1 MNERH
6 SIDDHFR
13 QRLYDHQYD
22 PPMHLWEGLAAKRQ
36 PVAAPSAPASK
47 RWPWLALLVLFSS
60 VATWWLLHEK
70 PEGNPQETTVIA
82 IQQNSQ
88 PSSPA
93 KGSVTVPSQAIVP
106 LVRIDKITSVAN
118 KEVAPAVA
126 QGGKPS
132 PVIQPPAAKSGNAKG
147 LSTSIAPTITATA
160 PAGQPLTE
168 LFVETGK
175 ATGDIGE
182 MGVAEEIKAKEAA
195 RTWSSL
201 HQFAAPTIS
210 AFPFR
215 LRIYDEIL
223 TSRFRQRNW
232 YAKMDLLVSYDQQ
245 FRQLTPMD
253 TRYAN
258 YAQLRN
264 QSEAQ
269 GAAYSTTLRFGLI
282 AKNGFSIRSGINW
295 SRYTET
301 ATFDLVENPQG
312 PAKRTNTFQTV
323 DIPVLI
329 GFERSLGRVNV
340 GLNVGTY
347 LNMAF
352 NQSGEFYAPNGK
364 SLVSF
369 SSNNQDA
376 YPAFK
381 NRLGAGY
388 YGSLAIGYDL
398 KPGLELLLEP
408 HYRAFPHSVTAPDYA
423 LTQRYHTW
431 GVFLGVRKQI
441 GSGFAIP

>member
-1 MNERH
+1 MNERYP
-6 SIDDHFR
+6 IDDHFR

-36 PVAAPSAPASK
+36 QVTAPPAPTRK

-60 VATWWLLHEK
+60 AAAWWLLHET
-70 PEGNPQETTVIA
+70 PEGDPQEATVIA
-82 IQQNSQ
+82 LQKGNTSAA
-88 PSSPA
+88 A
-93 KGSVTVPSQAIVP
+93 KGRVTGPSPAIVP
-106 LVRIDKITSVAN
+106 FVPIDKTTSATSKMAIPAAGPGGKQFPDKLPNALERGNGKGVSTPNTPSVTAS
-118 KEVAPAVA
+118 APAVQSLA
-126 QGGKPS
+126 ES
-132 PVIQPPAAKSGNAKG
+132 F
-147 LSTSIAPTITATA
+147 L
-160 PAGQPLTE
+160 
-168 LFVETGK
+168 ETGK
-175 ATGDIGE
+175 EVGYTGE
-182 MGVAEEIKAKEAA
+182 MGLAEETEIKKDN
-195 RTWSSL
+195 RTWPSFNQL
-201 HQFAAPTIS
+201 ATPTVS

-215 LRIYDEIL
+215 LRVYDEIL

-253 TRYAN
+253 DRYAG

-264 QSEAQ
+264 QSETQAT
-269 GAAYSTTLRFGLI
+269 AYSTTLRFGLI

-301 ATFDLVENPQG
+301 ATFGLVENPQG
-312 PAKRTNTFQTV
+312 PTKRTNIFQTV

-352 NQSGEFYAPNGK
+352 NQSGEFYAPNGT
-364 SLVSF
+364 SQVSF

-408 HYRAFPHSVTAPDYA
+408 HYRVFPHAVTAPDYA